1 MKLKYYLRG
10 LGMGI
15 LFATIVMAIAFSSRL
30 TDKEVEK
37 RARDM
42 GMVYGEE
49 TSRKLVKEEDTS
61 DSSTS
66 SGNGEQ
72 SQDEQ
77 SKSDSPKDVDSDKE
91 NTTSSDKKNEN
102 NKTSNQSEDK
112 SSKETTSKKED
123 KSTKKETKA
132 ATKKETTKAKEK
144 NTTKK
149 EEETTK
155 KPEEKKTFQISPGMS
170 SNVLAEN
177 LANLGVVESAKDF
190 NSYLESNGYASKL
203 VVGDYS
209 ISGSV
214 SYETLA
220 KLVTN

>member
-15 LFATIVMAIAFSSRL
+15 LFATIIMAIAFSSRL

-42 GMVYGEE
+42 GMVYHEE
-49 TSRKLVKEEDTS
+49 TSKKLVKD
-61 DSSTS
+61 
-66 SGNGEQ
+66 EQ
-72 SQDEQ
+72 SQDEKSESG
-77 SKSDSPKDVDSDKE
+77 SKNE
-91 NTTSSDKKNEN
+91 TTSTEDNTKNSEIKDTD
-102 NKTSNQSEDK
+102 NKLSSEAKDK
-112 SSKETTSKKED
+112 SEKETTSKKQETT
-123 KSTKKETKA
+123 TKKETKA
-132 ATKKETTKAKEK
+132 ATKKATSKAKEK
-144 NTTKK
+144 ETTNKK
-149 EEETTK
+149 EETTK

-177 LANLGVVESAKDF
+177 LERLGIVKNAGEF
-190 NSYLESNGYASKL
+190 NSYLESNGYASRL

>member
-49 TSRKLVKEEDTS
+49 TSRKLVKAEENTE
-61 DSSTS
+61 SSS
-66 SGNGEQ
+66 SGN
-72 SQDEQ
+72 DEQ
-77 SKSDSPKDVDSDKE
+77 TQDKQNQSDSAKDDSSDKE
-91 NTTSSDKKNEN
+91 NTKNSDKKDEN
-102 NKTSNQSEDK
+102 NKTSKQSEDK
-112 SSKETTSKKED
+112 TTKETTSKKETTTQ
-123 KSTKKETKA
+123 KEETKA

-144 NTTKK
+144 KPTKK

-155 KPEEKKTFQISPGMS
+155 KPEEKKTFQISSGMS
-170 SNVLAEN
+170 SNMLAEN
-177 LANLGVVESAKDF
+177 LANLGIVESARDF
-190 NSYLESNGYASKL
+190 NSYLEANGYANKL